1 MTKGRSSFLAILL
14 AAICAS
20 MALAQP
26 TIQGSLSGNLGP
38 GAYIVVGNCT
48 VDAGAT
54 LTVAPGTTFLFSGH
68 FSFKVNGTLNASGT
82 AADSILFVRQSAT
95 PECEWGGLRFM
106 AGAPSNSVVSY
117 ALFEGARYQVWPD
130 YNGGAIFIGTPA
142 TINHCYITN
151 CYSASGGGIY
161 IGNVASGTVTVSDCI
176 IMNNSAGNG
185 GGLYVYYSN
194 AMVNIL
200 NCAIARNSS
209 TST

>member
-1 MTKGRSSFLAILL
+1 MTKGRSSILVIVLAT
-14 AAICAS
+14 ICAS

-38 GAYIVVGNCT
+38 GSYIVVGNCT

-68 FSFKVNGTLNASGT
+68 YSLKVSGTLNAVGT
-82 AADSILFVRQSAT
+82 AADSILFVRQFQTSA
-95 PECEWGGLRFM
+95 CEWSGLRFM
-106 AGAPSNSVVSY
+106 AGATANSVVSY

-130 YNGGAIFIGTPA
+130 YYGGALFIGVPVN
-142 TINHCYITN
+142 ISHYYIRN
-151 CYSASGGGIY
+151 CYASSGGGIY
-161 IGNVASGTVTVSDCI
+161 IANVNSGTVNITDGY
-176 IMNNSAGNG
+176 IMNCSAGNG

-194 AMVNIL
+194 AVVNIT
-200 NCAIARNSS
+200 NSAIARNTS